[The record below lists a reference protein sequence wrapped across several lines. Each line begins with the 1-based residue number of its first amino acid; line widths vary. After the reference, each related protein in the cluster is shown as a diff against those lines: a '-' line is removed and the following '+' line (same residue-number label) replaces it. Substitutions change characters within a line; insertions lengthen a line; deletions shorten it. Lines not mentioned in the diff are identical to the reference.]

1 MEARQSIVYNTI
13 ARHPGS
19 TNQDLAAIL
28 GWSINRIT
36 PRVRELLDA
45 GAIQVT
51 GYKKT
56 IFGRNAR
63 TYEIKE
69 AEA

>member
-1 MEARQSIVYNTI
+1 MEHRADTVYRTI
-13 ARHPGS
+13 ERHPGS
-19 TNQDLAAIL
+19 SNQDLAAIL

-45 GAIQVT
+45 GAIQVS

-56 IFGRNAR
+56 IFGRTAR